1 MTSDAIKNIEAMVL
15 KIGDEGDLY
24 LTSKIKRVV
33 DQIRGFPDQAS
44 LQFLFS
50 RIELLITHAPGKSNL
65 YAVIMASLHGSL
77 PEQVEQSV
85 LNLTAVLREAIATRN
100 ENAAVNIVLFYTECV
115 RVGLINALPFISV
128 LMDFVSLAER
138 DRSKTKFLALLI
150 LLALPI
156 VLPTFMEKYEMEC
169 RNLIEDLGKLIQR
182 KGDAHAED
190 LAEEEAAFESLKS
203 LSSGDL
209 SNVSLFKH
217 IRAAGMDENIAV
229 RPIKKP
235 LKILTDD
242 NLPNL
247 HSNQHKGSK
256 IIISRGLVNAK
267 LSALPGG
274 TNGLNIL
281 SISTFVKQLITGFKI
296 NSELL
301 LDKLSSSPW
310 SEFSELKDWLFFS
323 ALIDLLCQD
332 AALFETNFLF
342 VCKTIILS
350 LEINKNSVFYTQA
363 FEEVSRGLVQKAESV
378 RLAWVVRI
386 LKLIVFINFE
396 TRSSFSLSSEQ
407 LSSNDNLYYFI
418 NVFFAIQNRSLSTKG
433 GFGEDSHEQGLA

>member
-1 MTSDAIKNIEAMVL
+1 MNSDAIKNIEAMVL
-15 KIGDEGDLY
+15 KLGDEGELY

-33 DQIRGFPDQAS
+33 DQIRAFNDHAS
-44 LQFLFS
+44 LSLLFN

-65 YAVIMASLHGSL
+65 YAVLMASLHSTL
-77 PEQVEQSV
+77 SEQVEQSV
-85 LNLTAVLREAIATRN
+85 LNLSAVLREAIATRD
-100 ENAAVNIVLFYTECV
+100 ENVAVNIVLFYTECV

-138 DRSKTKFLALLI
+138 NHSKTKFLARLI
-150 LLALPI
+150 LLSLPI
-156 VLPTFMEKYEMEC
+156 VLHTFLDKYEMEC
-169 RNLIEDLGKLIQR
+169 RNLIDDLGKLIHR
-182 KGDAHAED
+182 KGDAQGEN
-190 LAEEEAAFESLKS
+190 LAVEQAAFESLKTYS
-203 LSSGDL
+203 VGDAFNL
-209 SNVSLFKH
+209 KLFKH

-242 NLPNL
+242 NTHNL
-247 HSNQHKGSK
+247 HSHQQTGHQS
-256 IIISRGLVNAK
+256 IVSRDLVSAK
-267 LSALPGG
+267 LTSLPGG
-274 TNGLNIL
+274 ANALNIL
-281 SISTFVKQLITGFKI
+281 SISTYVKQLISGFKI

-301 LDKLSSSPW
+301 LDKLSATPW

-323 ALIDLLCQD
+323 ALLDLLCQD
-332 AALFETNFLF
+332 SATFEANFLF

-363 FEEVSRGLVQKAESV
+363 FEEVSRGLVQKTDSI

-386 LKLIVFINFE
+386 LKLIVFVNFE
-396 TRSSFSLSSEQ
+396 TRSNFSLASEE
-407 LSSNDNLYYFI
+407 LSENDNLYYFI

-433 GFGEDSHEQGLA
+433 GFGEDIHGQG